1 MVHEHSSRPR
11 LSRNSDEQD
20 MDHTF
25 ARPPGNTPAR
35 PTGTPTGN
43 LPGTPPPRIAELDPE
58 SWSAVLAPRLASFAG
73 VARHEHVTRAARDMG
88 VPQST
93 LSRAMVR
100 LEQDLGVALFARIGR
115 TVALTPAGRT
125 FLASVERALGE
136 VERAAESVRAD
147 ADPAS
152 GKVAFGFLHTMGSET
167 VPGLIRAFRADHPR
181 VRFQLVQ
188 NYGEA
193 MIERMRA
200 GELDLCLTSPVPDAP
215 DLAARRLDE
224 QRLRLVV
231 PDDHRLAR
239 RRRVR
244 LAEAADETFVTLE
257 PGYGLR
263 RITDDLC
270 AEAGFRP
277 RVAFEGEEA
286 ETLRGLVAA
295 GLGVALLPPPAV
307 ARPGVVELT
316 VTAPRAVREIG
327 VAWLEGHPDTP
338 PVAAFKR
345 FLLSRRGQLLPD

>member
-1 MVHEHSSRPR
+1 MPHQQRSQQR
-11 LSRNSDEQD
+11 LSHNSDVED
-20 MDHTF
+20 IVT
-25 ARPPGNTPAR
+25 
-35 PTGTPTGN
+35 
-43 LPGTPPPRIAELDPE
+43 L
-58 SWSAVLAPRLASFAG
+58 LAPRLAYFAG
-73 VARHEHVTRAARDMG
+73 AARTEHVTRAAQEMQI
-88 VPQST
+88 PQST
-93 LSRAMVR
+93 LSRALVR
-100 LEQDLGVALFARIGR
+100 LERDLGVDLFARHGR
-115 TVALTPAGRT
+115 TVSLTPSGRT

-181 VRFQLVQ
+181 VRFTLVQ

-193 MIERMRA
+193 MIERLRA

-215 DLAARRLDE
+215 DLVARRLDE

-231 PDDHRLAR
+231 PDDHRLATR
-239 RRRVR
+239 KRVR
-244 LAEAADETFVTLE
+244 LAEAADEAFVTLE

-270 AEAGFRP
+270 QEAGFKP

-307 ARPGVVELT
+307 PRPGVVELT
-316 VTAPRAVREIG
+316 VTGQRAVREIG
-327 VAWLEGHPDTP
+327 VAWLDGHPDTP
-338 PVAAFKR
+338 PVAAFKE
-345 FLLSRRGQLLPD
+345 FLLSRKGKLLPEVGHSPSGD

>member
-1 MVHEHSSRPR
+1 MRPMHGLAIIVPMVHEQRSEAG
-11 LSRNSDEQD
+11 LSLNSDTKDIQ
-20 MDHTF
+20 
-25 ARPPGNTPAR
+25 A
-35 PTGTPTGN
+35 
-43 LPGTPPPRIAELDPE
+43 LAELDPE
-58 SWSAVLAPRLASFAG
+58 SWSAILAPRLAYFAA
-73 VARHEHVTRAARDMG
+73 VARAEHVTRAAHRLQ

-93 LSRAMVR
+93 VSRALVR
-100 LEQDLGVALFARIGR
+100 LERDLGVDLFARHGR
-115 TVALTPAGRT
+115 TVSLTAAGRT
-125 FLASVERALGE
+125 FLATVERALGE

-147 ADPAS
+147 ADPES

-167 VPGLIRAFRADHPR
+167 VPSLIREFRADHPR
-181 VRFQLVQ
+181 VRFTLVQ
-188 NYGEA
+188 NYGEW
-193 MIERMRA
+193 MLEHLRS

-231 PDDHRLAR
+231 PEDHRLATR
-239 RRRVR
+239 KRIR
-244 LAEAADETFVTLE
+244 LAEAAEETFIMLE

-277 RVAFEGEEA
+277 RIAFEGEEA
-286 ETLRGLVAA
+286 ETLRGLVAV

-307 ARPGVVELT
+307 PRKGVVELT
-316 VTAPRAVREIG
+316 ITGQRAVREIG

-345 FLLSRRGQLLPD
+345 FLLTRRGRLLA

>member
-1 MVHEHSSRPR
+1 MTHEQRSQRRVSW
-11 LSRNSDEQD
+11 NSYEED
-20 MDHTF
+20 MAAT
-25 ARPPGNTPAR
+25 PGAAGPAG
-35 PTGTPTGN
+35 PAGPAGAAGA
-43 LPGTPPPRIAELDPE
+43 PGAAELDPE
-58 SWSAVLAPRLASFAG
+58 SWPALLAPRLAYFAG
-73 VARHEHVTRAARDMG
+73 VARHEHVTRAAQDMG

-100 LEQDLGVALFARIGR
+100 LEQDLDIALFARKGR

-125 FLASVERALGE
+125 FLASVERALAE
-136 VERAAESVRAD
+136 VARAAESVRAD
-147 ADPAS
+147 ADPES

-167 VPGLIRAFRADHPR
+167 VPELIRAFRADHPR

-193 MIERMRA
+193 MLERMRA

-215 DLAARRLDE
+215 DLVARRVDE

-231 PDDHRLAR
+231 PDDHRLAGR
-239 RRRVR
+239 RRIR
-244 LAEAADETFVTLE
+244 LVEAADETFVTLE

-270 AEAGFRP
+270 AQAGFRP

-327 VAWLEGHPDTP
+327 LAWLDGPPDTP

-345 FLLSRRGQLLPD
+345 FLLSRRGQLLPN